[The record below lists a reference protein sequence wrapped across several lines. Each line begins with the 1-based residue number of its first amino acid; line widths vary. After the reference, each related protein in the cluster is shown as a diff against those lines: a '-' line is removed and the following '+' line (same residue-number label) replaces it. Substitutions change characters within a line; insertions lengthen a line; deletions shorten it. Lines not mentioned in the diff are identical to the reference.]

1 MSLELRQIAHALAL
15 AKFRHYAR
23 AAESLH
29 LTQPSL
35 SRSIASL
42 EAALGVR
49 LFDRGRTG
57 VEPTAFGRLVL
68 ERGGELV
75 RAESELRREIALTAG
90 LDTGTLTVA
99 AGPYASEV
107 SVARAAAAVISAHP
121 HLRIQLRTIDP
132 VDVIAEVTS
141 RRVDLGV
148 VQLPSRHELT
158 SQLSFEPLQTQPVF
172 LACRPDHPLLAV
184 RDLSLKRALTYPLVS
199 IRFVGVHATAALAG
213 GAMGDYDADA
223 MTFNPAIQVNSLA
236 LARQI
241 AQESDALFPG
251 TASMLADEVERGRLA
266 VLGLRLPEMVT
277 NYGLLT
283 LRERTLSPSAQ
294 VFVRVLR
301 DVDAE
306 LAATVP
312 RGWPAETATRS
323 SRAARS
329 KGSPARARR
338 SVRAG

>member
-1 MSLELRQIAHALAL
+1 MNLELRQIAHALAL

-23 AAESLH
+23 AAEALR

-42 EAALGVR
+42 EDALGVR
-49 LFDRGRTG
+49 LFDRGRNG
-57 VEPTAFGRLVL
+57 VEPTAFGRILL
-68 ERGGELV
+68 ERGAELV
-75 RAESELRREIALTAG
+75 RAECELRREIALTAG
-90 LDTGTLTVA
+90 LDAGTLTIA

-107 SVARAAAAVISAHP
+107 SVARAVAAVVAAHP
-121 HLRIQLRTIDP
+121 RLRIQLRTVDP
-132 VDVIAEVTS
+132 VDVIAEVVS

-158 SQLSFEPLQTQPVF
+158 AQLSFEPLQPHSVF
-172 LACRPDHPLLAV
+172 LACRPGHPLLKV
-184 RDLSLKRALTYPLVS
+184 REVSLERALKYPLVS
-199 IRFVGVHATAALAG
+199 IRLVGVQAMSALAG
-213 GAMGDYDADA
+213 GAMGAYDADA
-223 MTFNPAIQVNSLA
+223 ATFLPAIQVTSLA

-251 TASMLADEVERGRLA
+251 TASMLADDVDRGRLA
-266 VLGLRLPEMVT
+266 LLGPRLPKMVT
-277 NYGLLT
+277 TCGLLT

-294 VFVRVLR
+294 VFIRVLR

-312 RGWPAETATRS
+312 HDWPVETAARA

-329 KGSPARARR
+329 KGSPAPAQR
-338 SVRAG
+338 SARAG